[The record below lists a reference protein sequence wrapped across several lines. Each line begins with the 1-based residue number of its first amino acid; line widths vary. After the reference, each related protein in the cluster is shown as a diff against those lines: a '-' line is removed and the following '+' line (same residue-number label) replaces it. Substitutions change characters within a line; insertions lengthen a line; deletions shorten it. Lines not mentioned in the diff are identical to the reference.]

1 MLTFRELALAAAIA
15 LVLTAYFIDQQVLEA
30 VIDLVHECW

>member
-1 MLTFRELALAAAIA
+1 MLTFRELGLAAAI
-15 LVLTAYFIDQQVLEA
+15 VLMLTVYFIDQQILQV